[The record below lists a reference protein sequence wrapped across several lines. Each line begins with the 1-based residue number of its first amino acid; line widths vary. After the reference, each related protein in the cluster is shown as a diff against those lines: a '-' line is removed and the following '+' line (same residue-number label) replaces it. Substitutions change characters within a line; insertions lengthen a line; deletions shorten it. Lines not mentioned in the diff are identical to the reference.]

1 MEGSLRIR
9 RVSLEDVAK
18 FDDGNHVLVLGQT
31 FPVVAER
38 LDQMLKSLEGMEVA
52 FRRNRSGE
60 VTKARASLGEVQKE
74 LESSCHHD
82 SILLMDEDVLSSSD
96 LLDHG
101 PSYLR
106 ADWFQHFP
114 KMLRPSPLCLIVGGT
129 GARSELHAD
138 PLSWT
143 GWNCLLRGTK
153 LWRFYQVLPG
163 AHERRPFG
171 IRGLCSVGA
180 GWVSPEDAFTDS
192 LNSSASLEYLQQPG
206 ETLIFPAHSWH
217 QTYHLTP
224 TLSLAGQLLNQQNLR
239 RVMGHVID
247 WCQLKVTEDL
257 WRRPPEEVI
266 AHVLGDAIDSM

>member
-1 MEGSLRIR
+1 MRIR

-18 FDDGNHVLVLGQT
+18 FDDGHDVLVLGQT
-31 FPVVAER
+31 FPAVAEH
-38 LDQMLKSLEGMEVA
+38 LDQMLLSLKDMEVA
-52 FRRNRSGE
+52 FQRNRGGK
-60 VTKARASLGEVQKE
+60 VTKARASLCEVSKE
-74 LESSCHHD
+74 LEGSCHHD

-96 LLDHG
+96 LLHDG

-106 ADWFQHFP
+106 EDWFQHFP

-129 GARSELHAD
+129 GARSDLHAD

-143 GWNCLLRGTK
+143 GWNCLLRGSK
-153 LWRFYQVLPG
+153 LWRFYRALPG
-163 AHERRPFG
+163 AHKRRPFG

-180 GWVSPEDAFTDS
+180 GWVSPVDAFTES
-192 LNSSASLEYLQQPG
+192 LGYSASLEYLQQPG
-206 ETLIFPAHSWH
+206 ETLIFPAHCWH

-224 TLSLAGQLLNQQNLR
+224 TLGFAGQLLNQQNLR

-247 WCQLKVTEDL
+247 WCQLKVPEDL
-257 WRRPPEEVI
+257 WQKPPEEVI